1 MTFRPRM
8 ARVSYVQTIPRIWHC
23 VNPVRMI
30 LSKAA
35 DHQQLVAFKTM
46 MERYTLGRKLGEGAF
61 GVVFFA
67 IKKSTGE
74 EV

>member
-1 MTFRPRM
+1 
-8 ARVSYVQTIPRIWHC
+8 
-23 VNPVRMI
+23 MI
-30 LSKAA
+30 SSKLQI
-35 DHQQLVAFKTM
+35 HYQPLVASKTR